1 MSNFNPGIRHFSLAD
16 LSAPLIVI
24 ILLACLTTTGY
35 SATSKVT
42 AEPAEAAPGQLS
54 NPAGTIKK
62 IEGSGIRVENIR
74 LTAAN
79 YMLDFRYTVTDP
91 EKAALVINRKIQ
103 PVLID
108 EASGAKMAV
117 TSTSKL
123 GALRHTG
130 HNLIAG
136 RSYFALF
143 ANPGQYIKSGSK
155 VTVVMGDY
163 RLEDLIVE

>member
-1 MSNFNPGIRHFSLAD
+1 MSDFKPGIRHFSLTD
-16 LSAPLIVI
+16 FSAAAIAIMLFT
-24 ILLACLTTTGY
+24 CLTATGVIAETAP
-35 SATSKVT
+35 AT
-42 AEPAEAAPGQLS
+42 PDQPS
-54 NPAGTIKK
+54 NPSEATKN
-62 IEGSGIRVENIR
+62 IEGSGIRVENVR

-91 EKAALVINRKIQ
+91 EKAAEIINRKIQ

-108 EASGAKMAV
+108 EASGAAMAV

-130 HNLIAG
+130 NNLIAG
-136 RSYFALF
+136 RRYFALF

-155 VTVVMGDY
+155 VTVVMGDF